1 MSLIWLFVFLIYFV
15 GCSIV
20 YCLMYSAYTLI
31 TKSVFAIVGYFSLG
45 LSLILMYVFQQFLL
59 SVINLT

>member
-20 YCLMYSAYTLI
+20 YCLIYSAYTLI
-31 TKSVFAIVGYFSLG
+31 TKSVFALVGYFSLG
-45 LSLILMYVFQQFLL
+45 L
-59 SVINLT
+59 T